1 MLKHFSV
8 CVCMYKK
15 ITRRIERTSKIG
27 YFFFSPKSP
36 AEKFS
41 SPCFWLMM
49 VACSHFVISSV
60 PSVVIFIM
68 IFWFLTEILAAV
80 FKLVFC
86 SIEFHPVS
94 IISVPFL
101 SVWYLPPPL
110 CLRVMVPLHVI
121 STF

>member
-1 MLKHFSV
+1 MLKHFYV
-8 CVCMYKK
+8 CVCMCKK
-15 ITRRIERTSKIG
+15 IIKRIERTSKIG
-27 YFFFSPKSP
+27 YFFFFPKSP

-86 SIEFHPVS
+86 SIEFHPISIYFSSVS
-94 IISVPFL
+94 F
-101 SVWYLPPPL
+101 
-110 CLRVMVPLHVI
+110 CMVPSSSPVPQGDGASPSSH
-121 STF
+121 